1 MREVGNVRICPHC
14 HWDVQREEE
23 DYILAVGTILG
34 GHYLLGKKL
43 GQGGFGITY
52 VAKDLTLNRKIAIKE
67 FYPKKLVE
75 RNRKISTQVH
85 VRGENYAS
93 GNYVN
98 ELEYRKAYQAYEK
111 RNMKYQKDK
120 ERFVQES
127 RILAQVDNLSNVVS
141 VYNAFVEN
149 NTAYIV
155 MEFVE
160 GNSLSEYVEKRRRTM
175 TVNEMLRCIIPIL
188 EDLEQIHQRKVYH
201 KDIAPDNIMIT
212 PDGKVKLIDFGSAQS
227 DSNQFKR
234 GYAPPEQCGAG
245 GEIGAW
251 TDVYA
256 ACVTMYW
263 LLTGTV
269 VTECRRR
276 AWMDDYQTLRQKG
289 VYAPA
294 RLDRILSKG
303 LELNYQERTQ
313 SMKKLYR
320 ELHRLPTHPI
330 LKDWVTAVIVGGI
343 CAGILLWQWREYK
356 QIDLEAY
363 QSQMEKN
370 WDVTTYLSNLDVTKE
385 TDTTVVSNENFFEYE
400 NMVYM
405 RQPIEENL
413 YYLIVGQAGSSE
425 EGEFQAIMAGNF
437 GRFCIDGENLYFRN
451 EDDGY
456 LYWGNYNELL
466 QQPAENRYMSMLIE
480 LNLVKRLS
488 GRALDTDFPFYLT
501 NGSIYSIIRGNE
513 ANQYEIQKVSL
524 GESVGE
530 ETNLGTEIAL
540 FQPYGDYL
548 YFVEKKVNQSVL
560 SRMGLNGQA
569 LERLAEFD
577 GEITSM
583 TIRQNMI
590 YYLFNA
596 NDAKESC
603 VGKIGLDGTGNRA
616 LAGQQEEMQFYS
628 LSSVVDGDNIYY
640 TCAKSGEELTNRLY
654 CYNIIQGT
662 TELISSDCGKYI
674 ATVDGEDYILYAS
687 SDQLYI
693 MKMRKNGSNPIRM
706 QEVESKVDIASLQ
719 IIQGH
724 VYYRMQD
731 GIGWAVI
738 SDEMRLEE

>member
-1 MREVGNVRICPHC
+1 MTGYCGNCMREIGNVRICPHC
-14 HWDVQREEE
+14 HWDTQTEEE
-23 DYILAVGTILG
+23 DYILAVGTQLG
-34 GHYLLGKKL
+34 GHYLLGRKL

-75 RNRKISTQVH
+75 RDRRISSQVH
-85 VRGENYAS
+85 VQGEDYAS
-93 GNYVN
+93 RNYTN
-98 ELEYRKAYQAYEK
+98 ESEYRKAYQAYEM
-111 RNMKYQKDK
+111 RNMKYQRDK
-120 ERFVQES
+120 GRFVQES
-127 RILAQVDNLSNVVS
+127 RILARVDNLSNVVS
-141 VYNAFVEN
+141 VYSAFEEN

-160 GNSLSEYVEKRRRTM
+160 GSSLSEYVKKRGRTM
-175 TVNEMLRCIIPIL
+175 TVNEMLRWMTPVL

-212 PDGKVKLIDFGSAQS
+212 LDGKVKLIDFGSAQS

-320 ELHRLPTHPI
+320 ELHRLPAHPI
-330 LKDWVTAVIVGGI
+330 LKDWAAAVILSGV
-343 CAGILLWQWREYK
+343 CAGIFFWQWREYN
-356 QIDLEAY
+356 QIDLTAY
-363 QSQMEKN
+363 QSQVEQK
-370 WDVTTYLSNLDVTKE
+370 WDITTYLSDPAAVKE
-385 TDTTVVSNENFFEYE
+385 TDATIVSNENFFEYDS
-400 NMVYM
+400 MVYM

-413 YYLIVGQAGSSE
+413 YYLIVGQAGSTDES
-425 EGEFQAIMAGNF
+425 EFQAIMAGNF

-451 EDDGY
+451 EDDGC

-466 QQPAENRYMSMLIE
+466 QQPAEERYMTTLIQS
-480 LNLVKRLS
+480 NLVKKLS
-488 GRALDTDFPFYLT
+488 GQALNTDFPFYLT
-501 NGSIYSIIRGNE
+501 NGNIYSIIKGDEENR
-513 ANQYEIQKVSL
+513 YEIQKVSL
-524 GESVGE
+524 SEGSVGE
-530 ETNLGTEIAL
+530 ETNLDAEITL
-540 FQPYGDYL
+540 FQPYGEYL
-548 YFVEKKVNQSVL
+548 YFVEKNGNQSVL
-560 SRMGLNGQA
+560 SRMSCNGQA

-583 TIRQNMI
+583 MIRQSVI

-596 NDAKESC
+596 NDVKESC
-603 VGKIGLDGTGNRA
+603 VGRISLDGTGNRA

-640 TCAKSGEELTNRLY
+640 TCAEAGEELTNRLY
-654 CYNIIQGT
+654 CYNITQGT
-662 TELISSDCGKYI
+662 TELISSDCGRYI

-687 SDQLYI
+687 SD
-693 MKMRKNGSNPIRM
+693 
-706 QEVESKVDIASLQ
+706 
-719 IIQGH
+719 
-724 VYYRMQD
+724 
-731 GIGWAVI
+731 
-738 SDEMRLEE
+738 